1 MSPIAQ
7 VVTKAKVYVNYR
19 SLSKA
24 GLIDNQEAKRLFDV
38 VELNGQDIELLN
50 KSDIDHIKLK
60 FN

>member
-1 MSPIAQ
+1 MLCLRSLKWLLRP
-7 VVTKAKVYVNYR
+7 NYR